1 MNTYRINYK
10 PKMHGIRFVQADNVN
25 GFQPTSDT
33 YTFKIGEEVV
43 VAIPKNVVLSID
55 KVKTTSDEE

>member
-1 MNTYRINYK
+1 MNTYRISYK
-10 PKMHGIRFVQADNVN
+10 PKMKGITFVKADNVN

-55 KVKTTSDEE
+55 KVREHSDEE